1 MEISIRPNIRSACH
15 SFDLVGRRKNMRKI
29 LLAVLFAAAC
39 WLPGTSVRAATV
51 SVSQFVEHPALDAV
65 LKGFQDYLKEKG
77 IEVRYNVHNAQANMG
92 TATQIAQQMIG
103 EKADLLVAIATP
115 SAQTC
120 VQALHKA
127 PAELR
132 RPFIFTAV
140 TDPVAAGLVKDLNH
154 PDPGITGVSDLLPI
168 AEHIKMVLSYK
179 RDIKTLGVL
188 YNAGE
193 ANSKATVAAIKG
205 LSDKL
210 GFVVVEATAAKTA
223 DVYQAAKSLVGRVDA
238 VFIPTDNTIVSN
250 LESVIK
256 VGVENRL
263 PIFAADV
270 DSVKRGAVAAMGFD
284 YYKHG
289 YQTGAV
295 AEKILTGT
303 RPEDIPVQ
311 FQKDLQLHINAN
323 FSRQMGL
330 EPPPELLAK
339 ATRVW
344 E

>member
-1 MEISIRPNIRSACH
+1 MRRLVSIAVVCFCLVLQGAIAQSAT
-15 SFDLVGRRKNMRKI
+15 I
-29 LLAVLFAAAC
+29 
-39 WLPGTSVRAATV
+39 

-77 IEVRYNVHNAQANMG
+77 VDVTYKVHNAQANMG
-92 TATQIAQQMIG
+92 TATQIAQQMVG
-103 EKADLLVAIATP
+103 EKSDLLVAIATP

-120 VQALHKA
+120 AQALSKA
-127 PAELR
+127 PADLK
-132 RPFIFTAV
+132 RPFLFTAV
-140 TDPVAAGLVKDLNH
+140 TDPIAAGLVKDLNK
-154 PDPGITGVSDLLPI
+154 PEGGITGVSDLLPI
-168 AEHIKMVLSYK
+168 EQHIQMVLTYDPK
-179 RDIKTLGVL
+179 IKTLGLL

-193 ANSKATVAAIKG
+193 ANSKATIASIKA
-205 LSDKL
+205 LSEKL
-210 GFVVVEATAAKTA
+210 GLKTVEATASKTA

-238 VFIPTDNTIVSN
+238 VFIPTDNTIISA

-256 VGVENRL
+256 VGVQNKM

-289 YQTGAV
+289 YQTGAL
-295 AEKILTGT
+295 AEKILGGT
-303 RPEDIPVQ
+303 KPEDIPVE

-323 FSRQMGL
+323 FSKQMGL
-330 EPPPELLAK
+330 TPPEELLKK
-339 ATRVW
+339 ATQVY

>member
-1 MEISIRPNIRSACH
+1 MRRLFTIAAVCCCLILQGALAQSAT
-15 SFDLVGRRKNMRKI
+15 I
-29 LLAVLFAAAC
+29 
-39 WLPGTSVRAATV
+39 

-77 IEVRYNVHNAQANMG
+77 VDATYKIHNAQANMS
-92 TATQIAQQMIG
+92 TATQIAQQMVG

-120 VQALHKA
+120 AQALSKA
-127 PAELR
+127 PADLK
-132 RPFIFTAV
+132 RPFLFTAV
-140 TDPVAAGLVKDLNH
+140 TDPVAAGLVKDLNK
-154 PDPGITGVSDLLPI
+154 PEGGITGVSDLLPI
-168 AEHIKMVLSYK
+168 EKHIKMVLTY
-179 RDIKTLGVL
+179 DPNIKTLGLL

-193 ANSKATVAAIKG
+193 ANSKATISSVKA
-205 LSDKL
+205 LREKL
-210 GFVVVEATAAKTA
+210 GFKTVEATASKTA

-238 VFIPTDNTIVSN
+238 VFIPTDNTIISA

-256 VGVENRL
+256 VGVQNKL

-289 YQTGAV
+289 YQTGAI
-295 AEKILTGT
+295 AEKILGGAK
-303 RPEDIPVQ
+303 PEDIPVE

-330 EPPPELLAK
+330 TPPKELLEK
-339 ATRVW
+339 ATQVY